1 MTKRLIDTEL
11 WNNGDIIEKF
21 TAEDKYFWLYLLTN
35 PHNNICGVMKA
46 SSVVIARDM
55 GYSKEC
61 VQNLLYRFSEVHKA
75 IFIDQQTNELIILNW
90 AKFNWNKS
98 KDILNA
104 VERNLKS
111 IQSQKIIEILK
122 ANIVSYLW
130 TEKDSK
136 GNRVLTPCIQ
146 GTITNTNTITNN
158 ISNSIYNNRDISN
171 NRGVGEEER
180 EEEEE
185 EFAILPIEKV
195 KDLCEKNAPTIF
207 NRHEKDGNGD
217 YRLGQV
223 LDGLQGELTLELIE
237 NLLYH
242 ANKTYIVQ
250 PKYQNC
256 DLVWVLNNWQKVT
269 ATEELALSP
278 PNGLAE
284 KSNGTTIKY
293 E

>member
-180 EEEEE
+180 RRKKNLPYCLLKKSKT
-185 EFAILPIEKV
+185 FAR
-195 KDLCEKNAPTIF
+195 KNAPTIF
-207 NRHEKDGNGD
+207 NRHEKRRQR
-217 YRLGQV
+217 RLSARASFGWFARRVDFGVDRKFTVSRKQD
-223 LDGLQGELTLELIE
+223 LHSTAEISKLRFGLGVE
-237 NLLYH
+237 
-242 ANKTYIVQ
+242 
-250 PKYQNC
+250 
-256 DLVWVLNNWQKVT
+256 
-269 ATEELALSP
+269 
-278 PNGLAE
+278 
-284 KSNGTTIKY
+284 
-293 E
+293 